1 MTSTVVVMIIVGIAF
16 VIASFII
23 SERIGKKEES
33 NLIDLMTV
41 DESYEFSDRELQII
55 KRKIEDV
62 IANQAKDIL
71 YQTNESLSN
80 MANEK
85 TMALGDYAVAV
96 CEEIENNHKQVM
108 FLYSMLDDKQKEIM
122 KTVKDV
128 DSSKKEIK
136 DLITETIGEQDK
148 LYKILQKLKS
158 GEYIQTAADNATD
171 KEKKQSMHETSQ
183 IKNNEEQIMQSQL
196 NSISNEIS
204 DSNDHH
210 KESKEPM
217 DIDIESDDGD
227 VESDDNKESENSE
240 TTNETMNESADEPLN
255 ESADESIDESIE
267 DIFAEIDKT
276 DIDFDEV
283 LENDFKN
290 DTNVNDII
298 LEMYGNGNSI
308 IDIAKE
314 MGLGVGEV
322 KLVIDLY
329 QGD

>member
-1 MTSTVVVMIIVGIAF
+1 MTVTVVVMILLGIAF

-23 SERIGKKEES
+23 SEKLTKNED
-33 NLIDLMTV
+33 NVKLDLMTV
-41 DESYEFSDRELQII
+41 DDNYEFSERELQII

-96 CEEIENNHKQVM
+96 CEDIEKNHKEVM

-128 DSSKKEIK
+128 DASKQEAREILSEARMENEK
-136 DLITETIGEQDK
+136 LLSTFELSNDRNTQMADASRHTVNAEAHHNIDNEQLINEQMNN
-148 LYKILQKLKS
+148 IP
-158 GEYIQTAADNATD
+158 ADNDQNAANAS
-171 KEKKQSMHETSQ
+171 KNLEEKDFG
-183 IKNNEEQIMQSQL
+183 EESL
-196 NSISNEIS
+196 
-204 DSNDHH
+204 
-210 KESKEPM
+210 
-217 DIDIESDDGD
+217 DD
-227 VESDDNKESENSE
+227 ELDN
-240 TTNETMNESADEPLN
+240 
-255 ESADESIDESIE
+255 
-267 DIFAEIDKT
+267 IFDEIDKT

-290 DTNVNDII
+290 DSNANEII
-298 LEMYGNGNSI
+298 LEMYQNGHSI

-314 MGLGVGEV
+314 LGLGVGEV

-329 QGD
+329 QGA

>member
-158 GEYIQTAADNATD
+158 GEYIQTAADNAID
-171 KEKKQSMHETSQ
+171 KEKKQSLHEASQ

-210 KESKEPM
+210 KESKEPT

-240 TTNETMNESADEPLN
+240 TTNETMN